1 MAFGNRGKDPTI
13 FLVNNATVY
22 ENLPLVIYEVNGHTP
37 HGWMT
42 IKLKKHPYIDRYP
55 FRHMTGEQIREMLE
69 KLLTVGLE
77 SDRIIKGLPTEF
89 EKDVDVRKY
98 QPVPETLDQHMESK
112 TVD

>member
-1 MAFGNRGKDPTI
+1 
-13 FLVNNATVY
+13 
-22 ENLPLVIYEVNGHTP
+22 
-37 HGWMT
+37 MT

-55 FRHMTGEQIREMLE
+55 FRHMTGEQVREMLE

-77 SDRIIKGLPTEF
+77 SDCIIKGLPTEF

-98 QPVPETLDQHMESK
+98 QLVPETLDQHMESK